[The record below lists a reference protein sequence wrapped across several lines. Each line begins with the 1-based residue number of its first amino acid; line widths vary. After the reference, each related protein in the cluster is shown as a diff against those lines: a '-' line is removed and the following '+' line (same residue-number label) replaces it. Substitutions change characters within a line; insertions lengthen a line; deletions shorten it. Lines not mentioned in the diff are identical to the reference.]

1 LELDTSQFNNN
12 PNPLLTT
19 IMPSS
24 NLTAI
29 PDHYVTQFSQNWL
42 TAVQQIQAR
51 IKDRAKVVATEGQAL
66 RLNIFGTT
74 TMTQVTTKNTATNN
88 QDIAMPTRF
97 AYLLPWETS
106 SLFGEFDEQFLG
118 QVVLPTSDCIA
129 AQAAAY
135 NRLADSTLIAA
146 LTGSATVTDT
156 TSPTVYTINNATT
169 TVGLPG
175 AVSFTGSI
183 SGTTLTVTGTPTG
196 SIAVGQ
202 FISGANVTGCFIT
215 AGSGTT
221 WTVSVSQTAAS
232 GTITSPG
239 QSVGV
244 QFGNSGVNANLTIA
258 KLREAKRILDQNE
271 VPSDGRVL
279 VISSGELAS
288 LLGTTEYTSS
298 LFNSVQALVN
308 GDASRFLGFDVV
320 RSELLPVS
328 NSVRTVIAYH
338 KDMVAFA
345 SGNQKSYMD
354 VRPDI
359 SHALQVRSVASLGAT
374 RLQEKGVVA
383 ISCDTSK

>member
-1 LELDTSQFNNN
+1 
-12 PNPLLTT
+12 
-19 IMPSS
+19 MP

-29 PDHYVTQFSQNWL
+29 PDHYVTQFENNWL

-51 IKDRAKVVATEGQAL
+51 IKDRSKVVATEGQAL
-66 RLNIFGTT
+66 RLNVFGTT
-74 TMTQVTTKNTATNN
+74 SMTQVTTKNAATPNV
-88 QDIAMPTRF
+88 DIAMPTRF
-97 AYLLPWETS
+97 AYLYPFETS

-146 LTGSATVTDT
+146 LTGNAVITDT
-156 TSPTVYTINNATT
+156 TTPTVYTANNATT
-169 TVGLPG
+169 TVALP
-175 AVSFTGSI
+175 A
-183 SGTTLTVTGTPTG
+183 
-196 SIAVGQ
+196 
-202 FISGANVTGCFIT
+202 
-215 AGSGTT
+215 
-221 WTVSVSQTAAS
+221 SQ
-232 GTITSPG
+232 
-239 QSVGV
+239 QVGV
-244 QFGNSGVNANLTIA
+244 QFGNSSVNANLTIA
-258 KLREAKRILDQNE
+258 KLREAKRILDSNE
-271 VPSDGRVL
+271 VPADGRVL
-279 VISSGELAS
+279 VISSGELAA

-308 GDASRFLGFDVV
+308 GDATRFLGFDVV
-320 RSELLPVS
+320 RSELLTVS
-328 NSVRTVIAYH
+328 SSVRTVIAYH

-383 ISCDTSK
+383 IACDTTK